1 MTRCP
6 ICNEL
11 HDYGKC
17 PLFGT
22 KEDYLARAAPMP
34 PAPPLPV
41 ELPPEQ
47 PPAGG
52 SLARTQFEQLYG
64 PGMEGLLQF
73 VPDNPLYTP
82 EQQMLALLVLDG
94 QRDITK
100 LDDQDRRVLD
110 EIATTRAFS
119 PTQATLARRAESEK
133 VLKQR
138 HLTPGTMLH
147 KDVEVDEAEHP
158 DYERGLT
165 EDAKLTHP
173 EYGPDDR

>member
-22 KEDYLARAAPMP
+22 KEEYLARVAPMP

-47 PPAGG
+47 PRVRG
-52 SLARTQFEQLYG
+52 SLARTQFEELFGQG
-64 PGMEGLLQF
+64 AEGLLQY
-73 VPDNPLYTP
+73 VYDNPDYTP
-82 EQQMLALLVLDG
+82 EQQTLALLVTAGHKKINELDSHD
-94 QRDITK
+94 RTE
-100 LDDQDRRVLD
+100 LDR
-110 EIATTRAFS
+110 IALRLATQPAGARAQQ
-119 PTQATLARRAESEK
+119 QAQVVR
-133 VLKQR
+133 QP
-138 HLTPGTMLH
+138 HLTPGAMLH
-147 KDVEVDEAEHP
+147 KDVQVDAAEHP
-158 DYERGLT
+158 DYERGLM